1 MSDKE
6 HKKSDIVILPQ
17 NLKPRIIW
25 LLSKL
30 FFNLFAWNIL
40 VRIFIFLNY
49 LIDPEIG
56 ETGARVFQVMHQN
69 GLALTAMASLVAVG
83 SWLFEDV
90 VFYELLAKKSLG
102 VLFIWRLVFVIIL
115 LGLVFLV
122 ISIYH
127 YHTKIITDISE
138 YLYLIKWFFLNK
150 TTLYLFT
157 IGVIISS
164 FINFYKAI
172 RQKVGFE
179 SFYLIISGYYR
190 TPREED
196 RIFMFIDLISSTR
209 YAELLGH
216 RKYSA
221 FLQECF
227 KHLGILEIKYRA
239 MQYQIVGD
247 EVVLSWPSNKKR
259 NFRYAVNFY
268 FEFSAI
274 LNSYADYFLKEFG
287 VIPNFTASI
296 NTGKIMVS
304 EVGTLK
310 SEIAFHGDV
319 LNTAARIQ
327 KQCKSYNKPLLVTS
341 AFVDDFNE
349 VSVGYKVK
357 MEAEGKMLIGK
368 QKPVDIYSIEQEE
381 LKSGQPI
388 YQLPFYQVIDNENNG
403 RQNKSIHKN
412 IISYAKQFIFACQ
425 G

>member
-1 MSDKE
+1 MLSKE
-6 HKKSDIVILPQ
+6 HKEADAVPLQQ
-17 NLKPRIIW
+17 NLKPRMIW
-25 LLSKL
+25 LLNKL

-40 VRIFIFLNY
+40 VRVFIFLNY
-49 LIDPEIG
+49 LTNPELG
-56 ETGARVFQVMHQN
+56 ETGAKVFQAMHQN
-69 GLALTAMASLVAVG
+69 GLILTLMASLVAVS
-83 SWLFEDV
+83 SWLFEDIL
-90 VFYELLAKKSLG
+90 FYKHLAKKSLG
-102 VLFIWRLVFVIIL
+102 VLFVWRIVFVVVL
-115 LGLVFLV
+115 LIVVFLA

-127 YHTKIITDISE
+127 YHAKIIVNVSE
-138 YLYLIKWFFLNK
+138 YFYLIKWFFLNK
-150 TTLYLFT
+150 TTLYFFSVGIL
-157 IGVIISS
+157 ISS

-179 SFYLIISGYYR
+179 SFYPIISGYYR

-196 RIFMFIDLISSTR
+196 RIFIFIDLISSTR

-247 EVVLSWPSNKKR
+247 EVVLSWPSAKKR

-268 FEFSAI
+268 FEFTSI
-274 LNSYADYFLKEFG
+274 LNSHADDFMKEFG

-296 NTGKIMVS
+296 NKGKIMVS

-327 KQCKSYNKPLLVTS
+327 KQCKSYGKHLLVTKNFAD
-341 AFVDDFNE
+341 AFKE
-349 VSVGYKVK
+349 VSEGYKIK
-357 MEAEGKMLIGK
+357 LETKGKMLIGK
-368 QKPVDIYSIEQEE
+368 QKPVDIYSIEQETSE
-381 LKSGQPI
+381 NGQLTC
-388 YQLPFYQVIDNENNG
+388 QLPFYQVVDNKNNG
-403 RQNKSIHKN
+403 SQDKSIHKN
-412 IISYAKQFIFACQ
+412 IISHAKQFIFA
-425 G
+425 GEG

>member
-1 MSDKE
+1 MSNNE
-6 HKKSDIVILPQ
+6 HKKTEAVVLSQ
-17 NLKPRIIW
+17 NIKPRIIW

-30 FFNLFAWNIL
+30 IFNLFAWNIL

-49 LIDPEIG
+49 LINPEIG
-56 ETGARVFQVMHQN
+56 ETGAKVFQAMHQN
-69 GLALTAMASLVAVG
+69 GLILTAMASLVAVS
-83 SWLFEDV
+83 SWLFEDIM
-90 VFYELLAKKSLG
+90 FYKHLAKKSLG
-102 VLFIWRLVFVIIL
+102 VLFVWRIVFVVIL
-115 LGLVFLV
+115 LVVVFLA

-127 YHTKIITDISE
+127 YHAKIIVNASE
-138 YLYLIKWFFLNK
+138 YLTLIKWFFLNK
-150 TTLYLFT
+150 TTLYLFSVG
-157 IGVIISS
+157 ILISS

-179 SFYLIISGYYR
+179 NFYPIISGYYR

-196 RIFMFIDLISSTR
+196 RIFIFIDLISSTR

-247 EVVLSWPSNKKR
+247 EVVLSWPSDKKR

-268 FEFSAI
+268 FEFTSI
-274 LNSYADYFLKEFG
+274 LSSHADYFLKEFG
-287 VIPNFTASI
+287 VVPNFTASI
-296 NTGKIMVS
+296 NKGKIMVS

-327 KQCKSYNKPLLVTS
+327 KQCKSYNKPLLVTK
-341 AFVDDFNE
+341 AFAEAFHD
-349 VSVGYKVK
+349 VSEGYKI
-357 MEAEGKMLIGK
+357 ELETEGKMLIGK
-368 QKPVDIYSIEQEE
+368 QKPVDIYSIEEE
-381 LKSGQPI
+381 QLKNGKLTH
-388 YQLPFYQVIDNENNG
+388 QLPFYQVINSKNNG
-403 RQNKSIHKN
+403 RQNKPIHKN
-412 IISYAKQFIFACQ
+412 IIGHAKQFIFASQ
-425 G
+425 